1 MPLIIKKETKNYNL
15 YVWDIKE
22 SYDDLLE
29 MVKLNSAEIEAV
41 NTYKSHQRKLQF
53 LATRVIL
60 QKKYPNNVQIRYDK
74 NGKPNLN
81 NKKKISISHSY
92 HYAGILLS
100 DYDVGLDIELI
111 KDKIIKIIP
120 KFLSPKE
127 QKFIQKNDL
136 KTLYLCWGAKE
147 SVVKMK
153 NNKNFIYN
161 RDILINPFTK
171 EEEGTFMADLK
182 MENKLERIQ
191 FNYLIDK
198 DLSIVW
204 TINQ

>member
-1 MPLIIKKETKNYNL
+1 MPLIIKKETNNYSL
-15 YVWDIKE
+15 FVWEIRE
-22 SYDDLLE
+22 SYDDL
-29 MVKLNSAEIEAV
+29 MKVVKLNSTEIEAID
-41 NTYKSHQRKLQF
+41 NFKSHQRKLQF
-53 LATRVIL
+53 LATRAIL
-60 QKKYPNNVQIRYDK
+60 QKKYPSNVEILYDE

-92 HYAGILLS
+92 HFAGILLS
-100 DYDVGLDIELI
+100 DYDAGLDIELI

-120 KFLSPKE
+120 KFLSVKE
-127 QKFIQKNDL
+127 QEFIHRNDL

-161 RDILINPFTK
+161 RDILINPFTQHD
-171 EEEGTFMADLK
+171 EGEFEANLITGSNHEK
-182 MENKLERIQ
+182 VQ
-191 FNYLIDK
+191 FSYLVNK